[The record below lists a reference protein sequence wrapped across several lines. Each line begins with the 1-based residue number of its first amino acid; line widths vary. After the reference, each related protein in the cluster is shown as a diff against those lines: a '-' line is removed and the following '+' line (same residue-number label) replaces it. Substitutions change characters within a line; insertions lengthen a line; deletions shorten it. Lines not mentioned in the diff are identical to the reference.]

1 MYYAITKNK
10 SIYIAIISV
19 KLIERKIKTLN
30 IFGLWTWSTK
40 NLLVIN
46 SNITKSFW
54 ILVYDNA
61 SFKQSVFIILTQVK
75 KKLRLYYFWKIFINI
90 FISIATN
97 NIYLK
102 ICFCF
107 DKRFCNY
114 TTLVFQVISQIKNL
128 FSKYII

>member
-1 MYYAITKNK
+1 MYNAITKNK
-10 SIYIAIISV
+10 SVYIAIISV
-19 KLIERKIKTLN
+19 KLNERKIKTLN
-30 IFGLWTWSTK
+30 IFGLWTWCTK

-90 FISIATN
+90 YISIATN

-102 ICFCF
+102 ICYCF

-114 TTLVFQVISQIKNL
+114 TILVFQVISQTKNL
-128 FSKYII
+128 FSK